1 MLVVQVFFTCNKF
14 KYRTIDLE
22 KWCRLQYLIAYAL
35 KGQAKFNSFSG
46 IDLSVSIHIKALEIA
61 FILCICNET
70 NSIGTWFTN
79 PNNSWTHSLAIPFR
93 KNAKFST
100 THLDV
105 AQTIRTYVKW
115 GNTNYDLNS
124 VGPILPIPSEKQY
137 KQQKSIQLTTKFL
150 GYILQITTRETDL
163 ELNLWMSR
171 ALHNFVE

>member
-1 MLVVQVFFTCNKF
+1 MLLFYVFAMKLIVSALGSPIQIT
-14 KYRTIDLE
+14 LE
-22 KWCRLQYLIAYAL
+22 LTPLQ
-35 KGQAKFNSFSG
+35 F
-46 IDLSVSIHIKALEIA
+46 
-61 FILCICNET
+61 
-70 NSIGTWFTN
+70 
-79 PNNSWTHSLAIPFR
+79 HSE